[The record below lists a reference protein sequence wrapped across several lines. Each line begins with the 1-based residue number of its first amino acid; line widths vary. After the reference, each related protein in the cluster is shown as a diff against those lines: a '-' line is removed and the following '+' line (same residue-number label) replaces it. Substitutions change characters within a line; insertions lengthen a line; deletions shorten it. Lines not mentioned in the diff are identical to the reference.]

1 MLERFAGE
9 STYRHHGERVVAG
22 QRLMQAAADILLL
35 GWITIGF
42 LGWTTIGLA
51 PVSRCPGCRLAR
63 RPGRAVLAS
72 GPAVVPPWL
81 PISVGPIPGGF
92 SPVMSGEW
100 SFKTEVMNRNSS
112 NSEGGF
118 PS

>member
-1 MLERFAGE
+1 M
-9 STYRHHGERVVAG
+9 VAG

-51 PVSRCPGCRLAR
+51 RSRGARGCRLAR

-81 PISVGPIPGGF
+81 PFSVGPIPGGF

-100 SFKTEVMNRNSS
+100 SFKTEVMNHNSS
-112 NSEGGF
+112 NFESRF
-118 PS
+118 RS